1 MPITF
6 QCEHCRKQVKAPD
19 GAGGKRGKC
28 PHCGQSNYIPMPTTD
43 DDDGI
48 PLAKIDTE
56 EEKRRREEEQALLE
70 QERELIAETAP
81 PQGPPLEQREDLT
94 SEDLHHFVVNYC
106 LDMAAGKLDRAE
118 THIEQLKKHSQ
129 LGVTAVDDF
138 LKGEVTEPALGDIP
152 APVLQGFLKQLRGNV
167 A

>member
-6 QCEHCRKQVKAPD
+6 RCEHCGKDVKAPD

-28 PHCGQSNYIPMPTTD
+28 PHCGQSNYIPAPPAED
-43 DDDGI
+43 NAI
-48 PLAKIDTE
+48 PLAEIGAE
-56 EEKRRREEEQALLE
+56 EEKRRREEQKALLE

-81 PQGPPLEQREDLT
+81 PQTAPLDQREDLT
-94 SEDLHHFVVNYC
+94 SEDLHHLVINYC

-167 A
+167 T